1 MLDSNDMSM
10 KEERLGVGEGVRL
23 EGEGM
28 DIWGGDCGLSPMDPS
43 GAMLSPLLDPISETL
58 SVAVESGMM
67 VMVVVVESMSATST
81 MGRGMMLTTCWDML
95 EDEEEELVT

>member
-23 EGEGM
+23 EGEGI

-43 GAMLSPLLDPISETL
+43 GAMLSPLLVPISETL

-67 VMVVVVESMSATST
+67 VMVVESMSATST

-95 EDEEEELVT
+95 EEEELVT